1 MQELVS
7 AWFGLLSA
15 IRVEGL
21 AALGFVLALAVTLHA
36 LLNKREVAAAIG
48 WIGLA
53 WLSPLAG
60 SALYALFGINRVT
73 RRARRLPVL
82 PVRKPG
88 VPQADPVTVPGP
100 FLPLEQAGD
109 RLTGLPLTGG
119 NRVALLRHGDEAYPA
134 MLAAIEG
141 ARETVGLSSYI
152 MRDDVSGEAFV
163 AALARAKARGVAICV
178 LVDGIGSGYFFPA
191 IYRRLRREGIP
202 AGLFM
207 HSAVPW
213 RMPFLN
219 LRTHKKLLV
228 IDGRTG
234 FVGGVNIGD
243 ENLVSRHP
251 PEPVRDTHFLLEG
264 PVVGQLAQAFA
275 RDWSF
280 VTGEDLDGPGWFPAI
295 PPAGDTPAR
304 VVTSGP
310 DADIEK
316 IEYVVLAALAVARHS
331 IRLATPYFLPSEILL
346 TSLALAAMR
355 GIAVDVIIPQAS
367 NHRMVDW
374 ATRAHVAPLLR
385 SGVRI
390 WLDRPPFDHSKL
402 MVVDDAWCFVGSANW
417 DTRSFRLN
425 FELNVELYD
434 EAFAAE
440 LNRLLAAKMQVP
452 LTLDALTARGMPVRL
467 RDAGVRLLL
476 PYL

>member
-1 MQELVS
+1 MQELVT

-15 IRVEGL
+15 VRVEGL
-21 AALGFVLALAVTLHA
+21 ALLGFALAFAVTLHA
-36 LLNKREVAAAIG
+36 LLNKREVGAAIG

-60 SALYALFGINRVT
+60 SALYALFGINRVM

-88 VPQADPVTVPGP
+88 VPQADPVRVPEP
-100 FLPLEQAGD
+100 FLPLERAGD
-109 RLTGLPLTGG
+109 ELTGLPLTGG

-134 MLAAIEG
+134 MLEAIG
-141 ARETVGLSSYI
+141 TAQHSIGLSSYI
-152 MRDDVSGEAFV
+152 MRDDASGEAFV
-163 AALARAKARGVAICV
+163 RALAAAKARGTAICV
-178 LVDGIGSGYFFPA
+178 LVDGIGSGYFSPA
-191 IYRRLRREGIP
+191 IYRRLRAEGIP

-228 IDGRTG
+228 VDGRIG

-243 ENLVSRHP
+243 ENRVSQNP
-251 PEPVRDTHFLLEG
+251 PEPVRDTHFRLDG
-264 PVVGQLAQAFA
+264 PVVGQLTQAFA
-275 RDWSF
+275 RDWAF
-280 VTGEDLDGPGWFPAI
+280 VMGEDLDGPAWFPAI
-295 PPAGDTPAR
+295 PPAGAIPAR

-316 IEYVVLAALAVARHS
+316 IEFVVLAALATARRS

-355 GIAVDVIIPQAS
+355 GIAVDVVIPQAS
-367 NHRMVDW
+367 NHRLVDW
-374 ATRAHVAPLLR
+374 ATRAHVGPLLK

-402 MVVDDAWCFVGSANW
+402 MVVDDVWCFVGSANW

-434 EAFAAE
+434 PAFAAQ
-440 LNRLLAAKMQVP
+440 LDRLLAAKMETQ
-452 LTLDALTARGMPVRL
+452 LTREALKARGMPVRL

>member
-1 MQELVS
+1 MTELVS

-21 AALGFVLALAVTLHA
+21 ATLGLVLALAVTLHA

-60 SALYALFGINRVT
+60 SALYALFGINRVN

-88 VPQADPVTVPGP
+88 VKQADPVTVPPP
-100 FLPLEQAGD
+100 FRALERAGD
-109 RLTGLPLTGG
+109 RLTHLPLTGG
-119 NRVALLRHGDEAYPA
+119 NRIVLLRHGDEAYPA
-134 MLAAIEG
+134 MLAAIEA
-141 ARETVGLSSYI
+141 ARESVGLSSYI
-152 MRDDVSGEAFV
+152 MRDDASGEAFV
-163 AALARAKARGVAICV
+163 AALARAKARGVAVCV
-178 LVDGIGSGYFFPA
+178 LIDGIGSGYFFPA
-191 IYRRLRREGIP
+191 IYRRLRQEGIP

-219 LRTHKKLLV
+219 LRTHKKVLV
-228 IDGRTG
+228 VDGRVG
-234 FVGGVNIGD
+234 FAGGVNIGD
-243 ENLVSRHP
+243 ENRVSQNP
-251 PEPVRDTHFLLEG
+251 PEPVRDTHFRLDG

-280 VTGEDLDGPGWFPAI
+280 VMGEDLEGPAWFPAI
-295 PPAGDTPAR
+295 PPAGDVPAR

-316 IEYVVLAALAVARHS
+316 IEYVVLAALAVAQHS
-331 IRLATPYFLPSEILL
+331 VRLVTPYFLPSEILL
-346 TSLALAAMR
+346 TALALAAMR
-355 GIAVDVIIPQAS
+355 GIAVDVVIPNKS
-367 NHRMVDW
+367 NHRLVDW
-374 ATRAHVAPLLR
+374 ATRAHVGPLLK
-385 SGVRI
+385 SGARI

-425 FELNVELYD
+425 FELNVEVYD
-434 EAFAAE
+434 TAFAAE
-440 LNRLLAAKMQVP
+440 LNRLIEGKMRVQ
-452 LTLDALTARGMPVRL
+452 LTREDLRARALPARL
-467 RDAGVRLLL
+467 RDAAVRLLL

>member
-21 AALGFVLALAVTLHA
+21 ALLGFVLALAVTLHA
-36 LLNKREVAAAIG
+36 LLNKREVGAAIG

-60 SALYALFGINRVT
+60 SALYALFGINRVH

-82 PVRKPG
+82 PVRQPG
-88 VPQADPVTVPGP
+88 VPQAEPVLVPEP
-100 FLPLEQAGD
+100 FRPLERAGD
-109 RLTGLPLTGG
+109 ALTRLPLTGG

-134 MLAAIEG
+134 MLEAIASAEHSI
-141 ARETVGLSSYI
+141 GLSSYI
-152 MRDDVSGEAFV
+152 MRDDASGEAFV
-163 AALARAKARGVAICV
+163 RALAAAKARGVAVCV

-191 IYRRLRREGIP
+191 IYRRLEEEGIP

-228 IDGRTG
+228 VDGRIG

-243 ENLVSRHP
+243 ENRVSLNP
-251 PEPVRDTHFLLEG
+251 PEPVRDTHFRLDG
-264 PVVGQLAQAFA
+264 PVVGQLTQAFA
-275 RDWSF
+275 RDWAF
-280 VTGEDLDGPGWFPAI
+280 VMGEDLDGPAWFPGL
-295 PPAGDTPAR
+295 PPAGRIPAR

-316 IEYVVLAALAVARHS
+316 IEFMVLAALATARHS
-331 IRLATPYFLPSEILL
+331 IRIVTPYFLPSEILL

-355 GIAVDVIIPQAS
+355 GIAVDVVIPQAS
-367 NHRMVDW
+367 NHRLVDW
-374 ATRAHVAPLLR
+374 ATRAHVGPLLR

-402 MVVDDAWCFVGSANW
+402 MVVDDAWCFIGSANW

-434 EAFAAE
+434 PDFAAE
-440 LNRLLAAKMQVP
+440 LNRLLAAKMEVQ
-452 LTLDALTARGMPVRL
+452 LSRDAVRGRGLPVRL